1 MDLNWC
7 PVCEQHIPL
16 AWESSLYCS
25 ERCKKADALASSSAA
40 GYPAQMPSFPRAHQR
55 NSISLSSP
63 PYSPLSSPSL
73 MGVNPAHS
81 TSSATGV
88 NSTYPSPPTSPMS
101 NYVYNKTSGQGRI
114 SPPSFSLGQPATSST
129 AAYDLQ
135 LRRKS
140 TTTVAVPQYAMV
152 NTTTTVSKK
161 GFFL

>member
-25 ERCKKADALASSSAA
+25 DRCKKADALASTSQGLGYA
-40 GYPAQMPSFPRAHQR
+40 YPAEMQSFSRNQR
-55 NSISLSSP
+55 SPISSP
-63 PYSPLSSPSL
+63 SYSPLSSPSL
-73 MGVNPAHS
+73 VGFNSS
-81 TSSATGV
+81 TAAQSSSSNA
-88 NSTYPSPPTSPMS
+88 YPSPPTSPMS
-101 NYVYNKTSGQGRI
+101 NYVYNKTSGHGRV
-114 SPPSFSLGQPATSST
+114 SPPSFSLGQP

-140 TTTVAVPQYAMV
+140 TTTISAPQYTMSTSSA
-152 NTTTTVSKK
+152 NKK